1 MGDLLKKYI
10 ILTIIM
16 FLIITKSL
24 INDYQTK
31 MLINQNLSTYY
42 LKYQNIDSSYI
53 EIKHTPNKNE
63 VFISIYRL
71 TTFEGTIIKK
81 KNNIIYI
88 KALDPNNHN
97 IYFKFNLDTKVLT
110 VTKSRWLY
118 LNKGDTFSFNL

>member
-1 MGDLLKKYI
+1 MKKYI

-16 FLIITKSL
+16 FLIVTKSL

-42 LKYQNIDSSYI
+42 LKFQNIDSSYI
-53 EIKHTPNKNE
+53 EIKHTQSENK

-71 TTFEGTIIKK
+71 TTFEGTITKK

-97 IYFKFNLDTKVLT
+97 IYFKFNLDTKILT
-110 VTKSRWLY
+110 VTKSSWLY

>member
-1 MGDLLKKYI
+1 MKKYI

-16 FLIITKSL
+16 FLIVTKSL
-24 INDYQTK
+24 KTDYQTK

-71 TTFEGTIIKK
+71 TTFTGTIIKK

-88 KALDPNNHN
+88 KAIDPNNHN

-110 VTKSRWLY
+110 VTKSSWLY

>member
-1 MGDLLKKYI
+1 MKKYI

-16 FLIITKSL
+16 FLIVTKSL
-24 INDYQTK
+24 MNDYQTK

-53 EIKHTPNKNE
+53 EIKHTQSENK

-71 TTFEGTIIKK
+71 TTFTGTIIKK

-110 VTKSRWLY
+110 VTKSSWLY
-118 LNKGDTFSFNL
+118 LNKDDTFSFNL

>member
-1 MGDLLKKYI
+1 MKKYI

-16 FLIITKSL
+16 FLIVTKSL
-24 INDYQTK
+24 MTDYQTK

-53 EIKHTPNKNE
+53 EIKHSQSENK

-71 TTFEGTIIKK
+71 TTFEGTITKK

-110 VTKSRWLY
+110 VTKSSWIY
-118 LNKGDTFSFNL
+118 LNKGDTFSFNF

>member
-1 MGDLLKKYI
+1 MKKYI

-16 FLIITKSL
+16 FLIVTKSL
-24 INDYQTK
+24 KTDYQTK

-71 TTFEGTIIKK
+71 TTFTGTIIKK

-88 KALDPNNHN
+88 KALDPNNQN

-110 VTKSRWLY
+110 VTKSSWLY
-118 LNKGDTFSFNL
+118 LNKGDTFSFNF

>member
-1 MGDLLKKYI
+1 MKKYI

-16 FLIITKSL
+16 FLIVTKSL
-24 INDYQTK
+24 MTDYQTK

-71 TTFEGTIIKK
+71 TTFTGTIIKK

-110 VTKSRWLY
+110 VTKSSWLY
-118 LNKGDTFSFNL
+118 LNKGNTFSFNL

>member
-1 MGDLLKKYI
+1 MKKYI

-24 INDYQTK
+24 MTDYQTK

-53 EIKHTPNKNE
+53 EIKHSQSENK

-71 TTFEGTIIKK
+71 TTFTGTIIKK

-97 IYFKFNLDTKVLT
+97 IYFKFNLDTKILT
-110 VTKSRWLY
+110 VTKSSWLY

>member
-1 MGDLLKKYI
+1 MKKYI
-10 ILTIIM
+10 ILTVIM
-16 FLIITKSL
+16 FLIVTKSL
-24 INDYQTK
+24 MTDYQTK

-53 EIKHTPNKNE
+53 EIKHTQSENK

-71 TTFEGTIIKK
+71 TTFTGTIIKK

-110 VTKSRWLY
+110 VTKSSWLY

>member
-1 MGDLLKKYI
+1 MKKYI

-16 FLIITKSL
+16 FLIVTKSL
-24 INDYQTK
+24 MTDYQTK

-53 EIKHTPNKNE
+53 EIKHTQSENK

-71 TTFEGTIIKK
+71 TTFTGTIIKK

-97 IYFKFNLDTKVLT
+97 IFFKFNLDTKVLI
-110 VTKSRWLY
+110 VTKSSWLY

>member
-1 MGDLLKKYI
+1 MKKYI

-16 FLIITKSL
+16 FLIVTKSL
-24 INDYQTK
+24 MTDYKTK

-53 EIKHTPNKNE
+53 EIKHSQSENK

-71 TTFEGTIIKK
+71 TTFTGTIIKK

-110 VTKSRWLY
+110 VTKSSWLY

>member
-1 MGDLLKKYI
+1 MKKYI

-53 EIKHTPNKNE
+53 EIKHTQSENK

-71 TTFEGTIIKK
+71 TTFTGTIIKK

>member
-1 MGDLLKKYI
+1 MKKYI

-16 FLIITKSL
+16 FLIVTKSL
-24 INDYQTK
+24 MTDYQTK

-71 TTFEGTIIKK
+71 TTFTGTIIKK

-88 KALDPNNHN
+88 KAIDPNNHN

-110 VTKSRWLY
+110 VTKSSWLY
-118 LNKGDTFSFNL
+118 LNKCDTFSFNF

>member
-1 MGDLLKKYI
+1 MKKYI

-16 FLIITKSL
+16 FLIVTKSL
-24 INDYQTK
+24 MTDYQTK

-53 EIKHTPNKNE
+53 EIKHTQSENK

-71 TTFEGTIIKK
+71 TTFTGTIIKK

-88 KALDPNNHN
+88 KALDPNNHK

-110 VTKSRWLY
+110 VTKSSWFY

>member
-1 MGDLLKKYI
+1 MKKYI

-16 FLIITKSL
+16 FLIVTKSL
-24 INDYQTK
+24 MTDYKTK

-53 EIKHTPNKNE
+53 EIKHTQSENK

-71 TTFEGTIIKK
+71 TTFTGTIIKK

-110 VTKSRWLY
+110 VTKSSWLY

>member
-1 MGDLLKKYI
+1 MKKYI

-16 FLIITKSL
+16 FLIVTKSL
-24 INDYQTK
+24 MTDYQTK

-53 EIKHTPNKNE
+53 EIKHTQSENK

-71 TTFEGTIIKK
+71 TTFTGTIIKK

-110 VTKSRWLY
+110 VTKSNWLY
-118 LNKGDTFSFNL
+118 LNKGDTFRFNL

>member
-1 MGDLLKKYI
+1 MKKYI

-16 FLIITKSL
+16 FLIVTKSL
-24 INDYQTK
+24 MNDYQTK
-31 MLINQNLSTYY
+31 MLIKQNLSTYY

-71 TTFEGTIIKK
+71 TTFTGTIIKK

-88 KALDPNNHN
+88 KALDPNNNN

-110 VTKSRWLY
+110 VTKSSWLY

>member
-1 MGDLLKKYI
+1 MKKYI

-16 FLIITKSL
+16 FLIVTKSL
-24 INDYQTK
+24 MTDYQTK
-31 MLINQNLSTYY
+31 MLINQNLSTYF

-53 EIKHTPNKNE
+53 EIKHTQSENK

-71 TTFEGTIIKK
+71 TTFTGTIIKK

-110 VTKSRWLY
+110 VTKSSWLY

>member
-1 MGDLLKKYI
+1 MKKYI

-16 FLIITKSL
+16 FLIVTKSL
-24 INDYQTK
+24 MTDYQTK

-53 EIKHTPNKNE
+53 EIKHTQSENK

-71 TTFEGTIIKK
+71 TTFTGTIIKK

-110 VTKSRWLY
+110 VTKSNWLY

>member
-1 MGDLLKKYI
+1 MKKYI

-16 FLIITKSL
+16 FLIVIKSL

-42 LKYQNIDSSYI
+42 LKFQNIDSSYI
-53 EIKHTPNKNE
+53 EIKHTQSENK

-71 TTFEGTIIKK
+71 TTFTGTIIKK
-81 KNNIIYI
+81 KNNIICI

-97 IYFKFNLDTKVLT
+97 IYFKFNLDTKILT
-110 VTKSRWLY
+110 VTKSSWLY
-118 LNKGDTFSFNL
+118 LKKGDTFNFNF

>member
-1 MGDLLKKYI
+1 MKKYI

-16 FLIITKSL
+16 FLIVTKSL
-24 INDYQTK
+24 MTDYQTK

-71 TTFEGTIIKK
+71 TTFTGTIIKK

-88 KALDPNNHN
+88 KAIDPNNHN

-110 VTKSRWLY
+110 VTKSSWLY
-118 LNKGDTFSFNL
+118 LNKGDTFSFNF

>member
-1 MGDLLKKYI
+1 MKKYI

-16 FLIITKSL
+16 FLIVTKSL
-24 INDYQTK
+24 MTDYQTK

-42 LKYQNIDSSYI
+42 LKYQNLDSSYI
-53 EIKHTPNKNE
+53 EIKHTQSENK

-71 TTFEGTIIKK
+71 TTFTGTIIKK

-110 VTKSRWLY
+110 VTKSSWLY

>member
-1 MGDLLKKYI
+1 MKKYI

-16 FLIITKSL
+16 FLIVTKSL
-24 INDYQTK
+24 MTDYQTK

-53 EIKHTPNKNE
+53 EIKHSQSENK

-71 TTFEGTIIKK
+71 TTFTGTIIKK

-110 VTKSRWLY
+110 VTKSSWLY
-118 LNKGDTFSFNL
+118 LNKGDTFSFNF

>member
-1 MGDLLKKYI
+1 MKKYI

-16 FLIITKSL
+16 FFIVTKSL
-24 INDYQTK
+24 MTDYQTK

-42 LKYQNIDSSYI
+42 LKYRNIDSSYI
-53 EIKHTPNKNE
+53 EIKHTQSENK

-71 TTFEGTIIKK
+71 TTFTGTIIKK

-110 VTKSRWLY
+110 VTKSSWLY

>member
-1 MGDLLKKYI
+1 MKKYI

-16 FLIITKSL
+16 FLTVTKSL
-24 INDYQTK
+24 MTDYHTK

-53 EIKHTPNKNE
+53 EIKRTPNKNE

-71 TTFEGTIIKK
+71 TTFTGTIIKK

-110 VTKSRWLY
+110 VTKSNWLY

>member
-1 MGDLLKKYI
+1 MKKYI

-16 FLIITKSL
+16 FLIVTKSL
-24 INDYQTK
+24 MTDYQTK

-71 TTFEGTIIKK
+71 TTFTGTIIKK

-88 KALDPNNHN
+88 KSLDPNNHN

-110 VTKSRWLY
+110 VTKSSWLY

>member
-1 MGDLLKKYI
+1 MKKYI

-16 FLIITKSL
+16 FLIVTKSL
-24 INDYQTK
+24 MTDYQTK

-53 EIKHTPNKNE
+53 EIKHTQSENK

-71 TTFEGTIIKK
+71 TTFTGTIIKK

-97 IYFKFNLDTKVLT
+97 IYFKFNLGTKVLT
-110 VTKSRWLY
+110 VTKSSWLY

>member
-1 MGDLLKKYI
+1 MKKCI

-16 FLIITKSL
+16 FLIVTKSL
-24 INDYQTK
+24 MTDYQTK

-53 EIKHTPNKNE
+53 EIKHTQSENK

-71 TTFEGTIIKK
+71 TTFTGTIIKK

-110 VTKSRWLY
+110 VTKSSWLY

>member
-1 MGDLLKKYI
+1 MKKYI

-16 FLIITKSL
+16 FLIVTKSL
-24 INDYQTK
+24 MTDYQTK

-53 EIKHTPNKNE
+53 EIKHTQSENK

-71 TTFEGTIIKK
+71 TTFTGTIIKK

-110 VTKSRWLY
+110 VTKSSWLY
-118 LNKGDTFSFNL
+118 LNKGDTLSFNL

>member
-1 MGDLLKKYI
+1 MKKYI

-16 FLIITKSL
+16 FLIVTKSL

-53 EIKHTPNKNE
+53 EIKHTQSENK

-71 TTFEGTIIKK
+71 TSFTGTIIKK

-110 VTKSRWLY
+110 VTKSSWLY

>member
-1 MGDLLKKYI
+1 MKKYI

-16 FLIITKSL
+16 FLIVTKSL
-24 INDYQTK
+24 MTDYKTK

-53 EIKHTPNKNE
+53 EIKHSQSENK

-71 TTFEGTIIKK
+71 TTFTGTIIKK

-97 IYFKFNLDTKVLT
+97 IYFKFNLDTKILT
-110 VTKSRWLY
+110 VTKSSWLY
-118 LNKGDTFSFNL
+118 LNKGDTFRFNL

>member
-1 MGDLLKKYI
+1 MKKYI

-16 FLIITKSL
+16 FLIVTKSL
-24 INDYQTK
+24 MTDYQTK

-71 TTFEGTIIKK
+71 TTFTGTILKK
-81 KNNIIYI
+81 KNNIMYI

-110 VTKSRWLY
+110 VTKSSWLY

>member
-1 MGDLLKKYI
+1 MKKYI

-16 FLIITKSL
+16 FLIVIKSL
-24 INDYQTK
+24 MTDYQTK

-71 TTFEGTIIKK
+71 TTFTGTIIKK

-110 VTKSRWLY
+110 VTKSSWLY

>member
-1 MGDLLKKYI
+1 MKKYI

-16 FLIITKSL
+16 FLIVTKSL
-24 INDYQTK
+24 MTDYKTK

-53 EIKHTPNKNE
+53 EIKHSQSENK

-71 TTFEGTIIKK
+71 TTFTGTIIKK

-97 IYFKFNLDTKVLT
+97 IYFKFNLDTKILT
-110 VTKSRWLY
+110 VTKSSWLY

>member
-1 MGDLLKKYI
+1 MKKYI

-16 FLIITKSL
+16 FLIVTKSL
-24 INDYQTK
+24 MTDYKTK

-53 EIKHTPNKNE
+53 EIKHSQSENK

-71 TTFEGTIIKK
+71 TIFTGTIIKK

-110 VTKSRWLY
+110 VTKSSWLY

>member
-1 MGDLLKKYI
+1 MKKYI

-16 FLIITKSL
+16 FLIVTKSL
-24 INDYQTK
+24 MTDYQTK

-53 EIKHTPNKNE
+53 EIKHTQSENK

-71 TTFEGTIIKK
+71 TTFTGTIIKK

-110 VTKSRWLY
+110 VTKSSWLY
-118 LNKGDTFSFNL
+118 LNKGDKFSFNL

>member
-1 MGDLLKKYI
+1 LKKYI

-16 FLIITKSL
+16 FLIVTKSL
-24 INDYQTK
+24 MTDYQTK

-53 EIKHTPNKNE
+53 EIKHTQSENK

-71 TTFEGTIIKK
+71 TTFTGTIIKK

-110 VTKSRWLY
+110 VTKSSWLY
-118 LNKGDTFSFNL
+118 LNKGDTFSFNF

>member
-1 MGDLLKKYI
+1 MKKYI

-16 FLIITKSL
+16 FLIVTKSL
-24 INDYQTK
+24 KTDYQTK

-53 EIKHTPNKNE
+53 EIKHTQSENK

-71 TTFEGTIIKK
+71 TTFTGTILKK
-81 KNNIIYI
+81 KNNIMYI

-110 VTKSRWLY
+110 VTKSSWLY

>member
-1 MGDLLKKYI
+1 MKKYI

-16 FLIITKSL
+16 FLIVTKSL
-24 INDYQTK
+24 MTDYQTK

-53 EIKHTPNKNE
+53 EIKHTQSENK

-88 KALDPNNHN
+88 KAFDPNNHN

-110 VTKSRWLY
+110 VTKSSWLY

>member
-1 MGDLLKKYI
+1 MKKYI
-10 ILTIIM
+10 ILKIIM
-16 FLIITKSL
+16 FLIVTKSL
-24 INDYQTK
+24 MNDYQTK

-71 TTFEGTIIKK
+71 TTFTGTIIKK

-110 VTKSRWLY
+110 VTKSSWLY